1 MYAQYA
7 SLDFINLCQ
16 ELKIYVYLVHQA
28 LILTYMLPKVAIYV
42 TKIPFLSIV
51 VRLLASHVPSIVKI
65 IKMDLLC
72 VNV

>member
-1 MYAQYA
+1 MYAQYV

-16 ELKIYVYLVHQA
+16 ELKIYVYLVHRA
-28 LILTYMLPKVAIYV
+28 LILMYMLPKIAIYV

-51 VRLLASHVPSIVKI
+51 VRLLVSRAPFIVRI
-65 IKMDLLC
+65 IKMDLLY